1 MYMVVNTS
9 GRHLSLQ
16 DIRITLSPRERI
28 DLDSVCERR
37 DIENSVHLKHSIK
50 KGFIK
55 VVVKDRDSFDYKEK
69 HNSNGVTNEDLNKAK
84 VDIIGMIKEALS
96 SMSIGHSSPA
106 VENTETVSE
115 STNMSDLVLGEI
127 HKKSIERLMS
137 NTEKVV
143 DIKSSKV
150 TSEDIRKNLDELE
163 RLL

>member
-1 MYMVVNTS
+1 
-9 GRHLSLQ
+9 
-16 DIRITLSPRERI
+16 
-28 DLDSVCERR
+28 
-37 DIENSVHLKHSIK
+37 
-50 KGFIK
+50 
-55 VVVKDRDSFDYKEK
+55 
-69 HNSNGVTNEDLNKAK
+69 
-84 VDIIGMIKEALS
+84 MIKEALS